1 MSEITEGSRWDDDK
15 ITRLKTFW
23 AEGLTT
29 AEIGRRL
36 GVTKNA
42 VVGKVSRLHLPGRP
56 SPIRRTGAAGPTAA
70 SEPAPPPT
78 LAEIMPAPAVSAA
91 PQVAEALPLPATAP
105 IKPKAAASQSMRRG
119 SGGQCCW
126 PLGEPGRPGFR
137 FCDAPLP
144 PRTTYCTAHAR
155 LAYVR
160 TPRPDERAYE
170 IALPD

>member
-1 MSEITEGSRWDDDK
+1 MSETTESSGWDDGK

-56 SPIRRTGAAGPTAA
+56 SPIKRTSMAGPTAA
-70 SEPAPPPT
+70 SKPAPPPT
-78 LAEIMPAPAVSAA
+78 LAEIMLVWTLPAA
-91 PQVAEALPLPATAP
+91 PQVAEAPPLPVAAP
-105 IKPKAAASQSMRRG
+105 IKPKAAAPQSMRRG
-119 SGGQCCW
+119 SRQCCW

-144 PRTTYCTAHAR
+144 SRTTYCTAHAR
-155 LAYVR
+155 LAYVH
-160 TPRPDERAYE
+160 TPRSDERAYE
-170 IALPD
+170 NALPD